1 MGTTNP
7 WGGLQALAQ
16 SPASGI
22 LPQSVNEGPGASG
35 MSPGRISHSNGLK
48 FWGEQELED
57 VKGLLAELFRFV
69 KMGV

>member
-1 MGTTNP
+1 
-7 WGGLQALAQ
+7 
-16 SPASGI
+16 
-22 LPQSVNEGPGASG
+22 